1 MLNIFT
7 LISQVSDLIE
17 KSNSKAVSR
26 SGLKLPLVRVK
37 VCPLILN
44 YSTKSEVISKIWA
57 SLALISFCCLRHLWI
72 QARSVYAFSC
82 LPWALYHILNGT
94 RVHSFELNL
103 DKAKIL
109 TSEGWKM
116 WTFTYLPFSLI
127 WKHSFPLEFT
137 NFLELL
143 SFV

>member
-44 YSTKSEVISKIWA
+44 YSTKSEVISKI
-57 SLALISFCCLRHLWI
+57 
-72 QARSVYAFSC
+72 
-82 LPWALYHILNGT
+82 
-94 RVHSFELNL
+94 
-103 DKAKIL
+103 
-109 TSEGWKM
+109 
-116 WTFTYLPFSLI
+116 
-127 WKHSFPLEFT
+127 
-137 NFLELL
+137 
-143 SFV
+143 